1 MLERYSARARSDI
14 FLALGCARRR
24 GAAYMEPED
33 LLHAQ
38 VREDRRDLAA
48 TAELFAG
55 GTAPMG
61 WLGSDHPPL
70 FPDDVAEKLLR
81 ALEDPPEGDPAA
93 KDDTPVSRSL
103 KQALASAA
111 NIAQERDSRTIEPL
125 HLLAARQ
132 SGRNGEA
139 PGSRHRI

>member
-1 MLERYSARARSDI
+1 
-14 FLALGCARRR
+14 
-24 GAAYMEPED
+24 ME
-33 LLHAQ
+33 
-38 VREDRRDLAA
+38 
-48 TAELFAG
+48 
-55 GTAPMG
+55 

-81 ALEDPPEGDPAA
+81 ALEDPPKGDPAA
-93 KDDTPVSRSL
+93 KDDTPVSRAL

-111 NIAQERDSRTIEPL
+111 NIAQERDSRIIEPL
-125 HLLAARQ
+125 HQLAARQ